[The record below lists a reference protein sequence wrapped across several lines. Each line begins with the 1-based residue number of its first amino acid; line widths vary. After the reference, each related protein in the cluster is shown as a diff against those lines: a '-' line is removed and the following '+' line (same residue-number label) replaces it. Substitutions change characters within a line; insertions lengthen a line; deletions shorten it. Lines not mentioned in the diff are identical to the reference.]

1 MRRGIAVLSAAAVL
15 SAIPVGL
22 ARGDETSS
30 CPAAVD
36 AASFATADELRA
48 GTQVMADLGARPTA
62 SPAHTAFVD
71 WVEDRLDA
79 IDGLALS
86 DRPVTID
93 RQLETGASL
102 RVGPNRTALPV
113 AGAVPYAAPGQVT
126 APLLVVPAGTALSAA
141 DIAGRIVVR
150 PLAATSVA
158 YAVFAAVSW
167 FVWDPDVS
175 LDLTGAYER
184 DWLNAVARITDLA
197 DAEAG
202 GAAGLVFVHDLPRAQ
217 IAGQY
222 APYPGRHWKVPAVFV
237 GADEG
242 QVLLGTASTGAS
254 ATLRVRAERA
264 KASTRTLIASLP
276 GLSAERIVIESHTD
290 GMNAVWDNGPIA
302 LLAMAE
308 HFAGLPLACRP
319 RTIEFVFT
327 TGHLYLSQSGVHDY
341 AAVLDDAYDDG
352 TVALVVALEHLG
364 AREWAAAPRTD
375 GGAGRQLVRTGADEM
390 FAVFVPESPA
400 LVTTVVNRVV
410 GHDLRRTLVLRGAD
424 APQAGFPPH
433 RSFGGEGGP
442 YRERIVPTIAAITG
456 PWTLFDPAFDLDELV
471 DPALMRRQTLAFTDI
486 IHDVEHLPR
495 TVIAGADTA
504 YRLGRDVTEA
514 ADNAVNGLLP
524 PGTTLPGAPT
534 TPTIPPLPLA
544 LAEPRV
550 AMVSPAAGGYYC
562 TLGGLSTLSA
572 ASTPSR

>member
-1 MRRGIAVLSAAAVL
+1 MRRGLAVLSAAAVL
-15 SAIPVGL
+15 SGIPVGL
-22 ARGDETSS
+22 ARGDETAA
-30 CPAAVD
+30 CPATVD
-36 AASFATADELRA
+36 TASFASAAELRA
-48 GTQVMADLGARPTA
+48 GTQVMADLGPRPTA

-71 WVEDRLDA
+71 WVEDRLDG
-79 IDGLALS
+79 IDGLAVS

-113 AGAVPYAAPGQVT
+113 AGAVPYAAPVEAT
-126 APLLVVPAGTALSAA
+126 APLMVVPAGTALSAA
-141 DIAGRIVVR
+141 AIEGRIVVR
-150 PLAATSVA
+150 PLPATSVA

-167 FVWDPDVS
+167 FVWDPDAS
-175 LDLTGAYER
+175 LDLAGAYER
-184 DWLNAVARITDLA
+184 DWLNAAARITDLA

-242 QVLLGTASTGAS
+242 QVLLGTASTGAR

-264 KASTRTLIASLP
+264 KAPTRTLIASLP
-276 GLSAERIVIESHTD
+276 GQSAERIVVESHTD

-308 HFAGLPLACRP
+308 HFAALPLACRP
-319 RTIEFVFT
+319 RTMEFVFT
-327 TGHLYLSQSGVHDY
+327 TGHLYLSKSGVHDY
-341 AAVLDDAYDDG
+341 AAVLDDAYDAG

-364 AREWAAAPRTD
+364 AREWTAAPRTD

-400 LVTTVVNRVV
+400 LISTVVNRVV
-410 GHDLRRTLVLRGAD
+410 GHDLRRTMVLRGAD

-456 PWTLFDPAFDLDELV
+456 PWTLFDPGYDLDELV
-471 DPALMRRQTLAFTDI
+471 DPALMRRQTIAFTDI
-486 IHDVEHLPR
+486 IHDVERLPR

-504 YRLGRDVTEA
+504 YRLGRDVTGA
-514 ADNAVNGLLP
+514 ATNAVEGLLP
-524 PGTTLPGAPT
+524 PGTP
-534 TPTIPPLPLA
+534 
-544 LAEPRV
+544 
-550 AMVSPAAGGYYC
+550 SAAVGRYYC
-562 TLGGLSTLSA
+562 ALGELSA
-572 ASTPSR
+572 LRS